1 MNQTV
6 GWGLAVLAVAVGWVG
21 YGWPGLLLAV
31 TVLVF
36 WLLLQFSR
44 ALRVMR
50 RAGRSPVGHVDSAV
64 MLQARL
70 QPGMTLLQV
79 MPLTGS
85 LGRKLADEPPT
96 WAWRDG
102 GGSQVVCVFDGSKLQ
117 RWELLRDDDG
127 AGRQT

>member
-6 GWGLAVLAVAVGWVG
+6 GWGLAVLAVAAGWVG
-21 YGWPGLLLAV
+21 YGWPGLALAV

-50 RAGRSPVGHVDSAV
+50 RAGRSPVGRVESAV

-96 WAWRDG
+96 WAWRDD

-117 RWELLRDDDG
+117 RWELLRDGDG